1 MRLFNTAILSQGKI
15 EESILVPSFQVYKSL
30 GGKYDMLDI
39 YSRIKER
46 AKEYESRFI
55 SCMDMKISGISVE
68 DREIVMNRLIA
79 QVYWTI
85 LSKWFDKPLR
95 KVSFV
100 NFDLDEFNRL

>member
-1 MRLFNTAILSQGKI
+1 MRLFNTAILAQGKV
-15 EESILVPSFQVYKSL
+15 EESILVPSFKVYKSL
-30 GGKYDMLDI
+30 GGKYDMLDV

-46 AKEYESRFI
+46 AKEYESKYI
-55 SCMDMKISGISVE
+55 SFMDMSLSGISVE
-68 DREIVMNRLIA
+68 DREITASRLIA

-95 KVSFV
+95 KVSYY

>member
-15 EESILVPSFQVYKSL
+15 EESILVPSFKVYKSL
-30 GGKYDMLDI
+30 GGKYDMLDV

-95 KVSFV
+95 KVSYY
-100 NFDLDEFNRL
+100 NFDLDEFNKL